1 MRSHLLVTIRAF
13 MNLGV
18 AFFLT
23 LTDDNVFFL
32 QEYTTSSLNNCHRWC
47 ACYKFDSIY
56 RKYVYH
62 LYFQKIIKN

>member
-18 AFFLT
+18 AFFFKT

-32 QEYTTSSLNNCHRWC
+32 QEYTVKW
-47 ACYKFDSIY
+47 
-56 RKYVYH
+56 
-62 LYFQKIIKN
+62 